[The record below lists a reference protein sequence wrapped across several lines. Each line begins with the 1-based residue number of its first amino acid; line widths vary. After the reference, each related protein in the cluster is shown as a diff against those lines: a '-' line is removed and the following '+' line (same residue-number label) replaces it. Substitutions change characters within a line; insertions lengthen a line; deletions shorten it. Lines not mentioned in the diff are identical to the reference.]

1 MQTYPY
7 LSPKSKTTLTMYKN
21 FFKQFIDFFIALIL
35 LLFLSPILLVLII
48 LLLFANKGK
57 PFFLQPR
64 PGKHGKVFKI
74 IKFKTMRDLEPDS
87 TIGSHSPERIT
98 PVGGFIR
105 KYSLDELLQL
115 INVLKGDMALIGPR
129 PLLVDYLPL
138 YNQEQGQRHN
148 VKPGITGWAQ
158 VNGRNAISWD
168 KKFELDVWY
177 VNNISFLLD
186 LEIFYKTFIK
196 VIKKKDVN
204 QGADETMPRW
214 EGNETVVQ

>member
-1 MQTYPY
+1 
-7 LSPKSKTTLTMYKN
+7 MYRN
-21 FFKQFIDFFIALIL
+21 FFKQLIDFFIALIL
-35 LLFLSPILLVLII
+35 LMLLSPILLVLIV

-74 IKFKTMRDLEPDS
+74 IKFKTMRDLEPGS
-87 TIGSHSPERIT
+87 NIGSHSPERIT

-115 INVLKGDMALIGPR
+115 VNVLKGDMALIGPR

-138 YNQEQGQRHN
+138 YNDEQGKRHN

-158 VNGRNAISWD
+158 VNGRNTISWYQ
-168 KKFELDVWY
+168 KFALEAWY
-177 VNNISFLLD
+177 VDNLSFPLD
-186 LEIFYKTFIK
+186 LKIFYMTFIK
-196 VIKKKDVN
+196 VIKKKDIN
-204 QGADETMPRW
+204 QDENETMPRW
-214 EGNETVVQ
+214 EGNHTVA